1 MDRTSNA
8 YVQRPEVF
16 FGRVRRIFMPP
27 SIADATRERQAAAG
41 SERRGAGDCAAEP
54 SADLPTGKRP
64 RADELGSD
72 LRRTENL
79 RQSNDGRSDIG

>member
-1 MDRTSNA
+1 MIRTSNA

-54 SADLPTGKRP
+54 STDSPTGKRP
-64 RADELGSD
+64 RADESGGD